1 MPETLLQD
9 PTLVFAYLAALIG
22 LIFWLSGLPALK
34 GWFDRVPA
42 IVHCYFLP
50 TLSSAFGITPLGSP
64 AYDWASRFLLPISL
78 FLLMI
83 TVDLPAIAKVGR
95 TAIIMMLTGTVGIII
110 GGPIAFLVFKQWLP
124 PDAWLGLGA
133 LSGSWIGGSANFVAI
148 AESIEAPDSILAP
161 AIVVDT
167 VVGYGWMAILLAM
180 SAYQSRWDNAIGARR
195 EAFEEAS
202 RHLAALQ
209 ADAHP
214 AKVRDLLILVGLGV
228 GAAAAAVAIGD
239 RLPTLGDPTIISRA
253 TWSVLVAVTAGI
265 LLSFTPISRLEEV
278 GASNFGY
285 VALYLLV
292 ATIGA
297 KADIRAV
304 LDTPAFLATGLLWI
318 AIHAAL
324 LFLMARL
331 LRAPLFFVAT
341 ASMANVGGAASAPVV
356 AAAYHPAMAPVG
368 LLLAVAGYILGIY
381 GGLLCAF
388 ILGRLAG

>member
-34 GWFDRVPA
+34 GWFDRVPT

-50 TLSSAFGITPLGSP
+50 TLSSAFGITPLASP
-64 AYDWASRFLLPISL
+64 AYEWASRFLLPISL
-78 FLLMI
+78 FLLMV
-83 TVDLPAIAKVGR
+83 TVDLGAIAKVGR
-95 TAIIMMLTGTVGIII
+95 TAIIMLLTGTVGIII
-110 GGPIAFLVFKQWLP
+110 GGPIAFLAFRQWLP
-124 PDAWLGLGA
+124 PDAWMGLAA
-133 LSGSWIGGSANFVAI
+133 LSGSWIGGSANFVAV

-195 EAFEEAS
+195 DAFEEAS
-202 RHLAALQ
+202 RHLSELQ
-209 ADAHP
+209 AHAHP
-214 AKVRDLLILVGLGV
+214 ATIRDLLILLGLGI
-228 GAAAAAVAIGD
+228 GGAAAAVAIGD
-239 RLPTLGDPTIISRA
+239 RLPALGDPTIISRS
-253 TWSVLVAVTAGI
+253 TWAVLVAVTGGI
-265 LLSFTPISRLEEV
+265 LLSFTPLRKLEEV
-278 GASNFGY
+278 GASRFGY

-304 LDTPAFLATGLLWI
+304 LDTPAFLAAGLLWI
-318 AIHAAL
+318 SIHATL
-324 LFLMARL
+324 LFLMARVI
-331 LRAPLFFVAT
+331 RAPLFFVAT
-341 ASMANVGGAASAPVV
+341 ASMANIGGAASAPVV

-368 LLLAVAGYILGIY
+368 LLLAVGGYILGIY
-381 GGLLCAF
+381 GALICAF